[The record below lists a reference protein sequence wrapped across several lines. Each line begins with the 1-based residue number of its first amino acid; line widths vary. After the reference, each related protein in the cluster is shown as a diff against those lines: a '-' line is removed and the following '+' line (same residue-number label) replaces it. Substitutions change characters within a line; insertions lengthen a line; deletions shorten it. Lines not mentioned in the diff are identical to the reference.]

1 MILLYCY
8 DIDARRR
15 LHGYFRDKGVM
26 LEATP
31 PGEYRLRS
39 YAASTSALLIAGN
52 SPPGFVAELNPDVPI
67 ISIGRYPLGNSV
79 NFRDYEDP
87 ELLELLI
94 SYSGGIPGF
103 EYNDVLSARNNEVW
117 FLGYEL
123 NLTTTERAVLRFLVQ
138 ESGRDV
144 AVEEITE
151 TCLGD
156 THLKESN
163 IATHIS
169 QINRKAREIG
179 GRNMIFSPSPHFYRI
194 KKYI

>member
-8 DIDARRR
+8 DVEERRM
-15 LHGYFRDKGVM
+15 LHGYFRDHGVM

-39 YAASTSALLIAGN
+39 YAASTEALLIAGN
-52 SPPGFVAELNPDVPI
+52 TPPGFVAELNPFVPI
-67 ISIGRYPLGNSV
+67 ISIGRYSLGDSI
-79 NFRDYEDP
+79 NFRDHRDP
-87 ELLELLI
+87 KLLELLL
-94 SYSGGIPGF
+94 SYSRRELGF
-103 EYNDVLSARNNEVW
+103 EYNDVLFARKNEVL

-123 NLTTTERAVLRFLVQ
+123 KLTADERSILRFLVQ

-144 AVEEITE
+144 AVDEITE

-156 THLKESN
+156 THLKDSN
-163 IATHIS
+163 VATHIS